1 MTLVQKRIARKRL
14 SIASLRCFQVVMRIR
29 DDHRS
34 LLVKGLHETWKRM
47 LLPLAMVQVT
57 FKYWTQIE
65 NNINKAKLSWN
76 ALEPVGF
83 LWSYWIFNISWDLKS
98 RVKILS
104 NLCNINSD
112 YFSRATSPLKMF
124 FLRHLLSRATDNRP
138 CDPGIYHLLLR
149 PGIPRVYDTLF
160 CKWKCY
166 IQASVVELGLPFATS
181 TWCKPSS
188 NHPSRVIISLMVAA
202 EPLGWKFCPWLPKYK
217 RR

>member
-1 MTLVQKRIARKRL
+1 MNSQSYWFTNKSQNVQILTFSIISVITENWPCGDDISTKKNSRKRL

-112 YFSRATSPLKMF
+112 YFSRATSPLKMVLPPPSF
-124 FLRHLLSRATDNRP
+124 K
-138 CDPGIYHLLLR
+138 PGHR
-149 PGIPRVYDTLF
+149 
-160 CKWKCY
+160 
-166 IQASVVELGLPFATS
+166 
-181 TWCKPSS
+181 
-188 NHPSRVIISLMVAA
+188 
-202 EPLGWKFCPWLPKYK
+202 
-217 RR
+217 